1 MANTCE
7 SVVRIYGSAPLVLS
21 FMETHL
27 PSDDSPNDFS
37 RFLGEG
43 ESDCGA
49 MLMDSNYSEGLSAQ
63 PYEAN
68 LYLYID
74 SRWNE
79 PMDWFRMIIA
89 KHDDLTFDIS
99 WGSAESLF
107 AGHIEGVGGLVT
119 KEAHRSDRDLT
130 EDDLWLMGVGECES
144 CDKHSVEVLFC
155 EACPTCGKVAE

>member
-7 SVVRIYGSAPLVLS
+7 SVVWIYGSVPSISA
-21 FMETHL
+21 FRNAHF

-37 RFLGEG
+37 RYLGEG

-49 MLMDSNYSEGLSAQ
+49 MLMDSNYYEGSHAQ
-63 PYEAN
+63 PYEAS
-68 LYLYID
+68 YALYID

-89 KHDDLTFDIS
+89 KHQDLTFEIR

-107 AGHIEGVGGLVT
+107 AGHLEGVDGLVT
-119 KEAHRSDRDLT
+119 KEEHRSDRDLT
-130 EDDLWLMGVGECES
+130 EDDLWLMGLGECEE
-144 CDKHSVEVLFC
+144 CEKHSVEVLFC
-155 EACPTCGKVAE
+155 EACPACGKVD